1 MEVRQDGKNGRTG
14 SVKRFGMEAEGE
26 KMGSR
31 VTVPAWAVQVY
42 GRWRKRKKGAW
53 AATAVCFLAAAFIC
67 APLLMI
73 PGGSLMDGAEI
84 RRILS
89 PILGEGKG
97 FAVWHLIPVYPTLR
111 HFCRLLIES
120 PAFYQLFWNT
130 VGMTAAILTGQLL
143 VGLPSAWAFA
153 AFRFRGRDFL
163 FGLYVVLML
172 LPFQVMLLPQYIVLQ
187 KLHLYNHPAAVIL
200 PAVFST
206 FPVFIMYRGFTQ
218 IDVQIME
225 AARLDGAGEMQVFL
239 RIGMPLGR
247 MGIQAAMVLSFLEYW
262 NLVEQPMA
270 FLEEQ
275 AEWPL
280 SLYLPQIAIDQAG
293 FAFAVAVVVLI
304 PALFVFALGQDALEE
319 GIAYIGVKT

>member
-1 MEVRQDGKNGRTG
+1 MGKEKIRDIYKLWKK
-14 SVKRFGMEAEGE
+14 KR
-26 KMGSR
+26 
-31 VTVPAWAVQVY
+31 
-42 GRWRKRKKGAW
+42 GAW
-53 AATAVCFLAAAFIC
+53 AAAAVCFLAAVLIC

-73 PGGSLMDGAEI
+73 PGGSLMDSAEM
-84 RRILS
+84 RRMLS
-89 PILGEGKG
+89 PIMGEGKG
-97 FAVWHLIPVYPTLR
+97 FVVWHLIPLYPTIG
-111 HFCRLLIES
+111 HFYRLLIES

-130 VGMTAAILTGQLL
+130 VGMTAAILAGQLV

-153 AFRFRGRDFL
+153 AFRFRGRNFL

-218 IDVQIME
+218 IEVEILE
-225 AARLDGAGEMQVFL
+225 AARLDGAGEMQIFL
-239 RIGMPLGR
+239 HIGLPLGR

-275 AEWPL
+275 AKWPL
-280 SLYLPQIAIDQAG
+280 SLYLPQIAVDQAG
-293 FAFAVAVVVLI
+293 FAFAVSVVVLI
-304 PALFVFALGQDALEE
+304 PAMFVFALGQDALEE

>member
-1 MEVRQDGKNGRTG
+1 MGKGRKMRKFYITWK
-14 SVKRFGMEAEGE
+14 KRSGTWIAT
-26 KMGSR
+26 
-31 VTVPAWAVQVY
+31 VTCLFV
-42 GRWRKRKKGAW
+42 
-53 AATAVCFLAAAFIC
+53 AALIC

-73 PGGSLMDGAEI
+73 PGGSLMDGTEM
-84 RRILS
+84 RQILS

-97 FAVWHLIPVYPTLR
+97 FAVWHLIPLYPTIG
-111 HFCRLLIES
+111 HFYRLLIES

-130 VGMTAAILTGQLL
+130 VGMTAAILLGQLL

-218 IDVQIME
+218 IESEILE
-225 AARLDGAGEMQVFL
+225 AARLDGAGEMQIFL
-239 RIGMPLGR
+239 YVGLPLGR

-280 SLYLPQIAIDQAG
+280 SLYLPQIAVDQAG
-293 FAFAVAVVVLI
+293 FAFAVSVVVLI

-319 GIAYIGVKT
+319 GIAYIGVKG

>member
-1 MEVRQDGKNGRTG
+1 MRERYR
-14 SVKRFGMEAEGE
+14 M
-26 KMGSR
+26 
-31 VTVPAWAVQVY
+31 
-42 GRWRKRKKGAW
+42 RKKKRGAW
-53 AATAVCFLAAAFIC
+53 AATAVCLLAAALIC

-73 PGGSLMDGAEI
+73 PGGSLMDGAEMN
-84 RRILS
+84 RILA
-89 PILGEGKG
+89 PILGGGKD
-97 FAVWHLIPVYPTLR
+97 FAIWHLLPFYPTVS
-111 HFCRLLIES
+111 HFYRLLIES

-130 VGMTAAILTGQLL
+130 VGMTAVILLGQLV

-200 PAVFST
+200 PAIFST

-218 IDVQIME
+218 IDAEILE
-225 AARLDGAGEMQVFL
+225 AARLDGAGEWQIFI
-239 RIGMPLGR
+239 RIGLPLGR

-275 AEWPL
+275 ATWPL
-280 SLYLPQIAIDQAG
+280 SLYLPQIGIGQAG
-293 FAFAVAVVVLI
+293 FAFALAVMVLI
-304 PALFVFALGQDALEE
+304 PALFVFALGQDVLEE

>member
-1 MEVRQDGKNGRTG
+1 MGKGRKMRKFYITWK
-14 SVKRFGMEAEGE
+14 KRSGTWIAT
-26 KMGSR
+26 
-31 VTVPAWAVQVY
+31 VTCLFV
-42 GRWRKRKKGAW
+42 
-53 AATAVCFLAAAFIC
+53 AALIC

-73 PGGSLMDGAEI
+73 PGGSLMDSTEM
-84 RRILS
+84 RQILS
-89 PILGEGKG
+89 PILGKEKG
-97 FAVWHLIPVYPTLR
+97 FAVWHLIPLYPTIG
-111 HFCRLLIES
+111 HFYRLLIES

-130 VGMTAAILTGQLL
+130 VGMTAAILLGQLF

-218 IDVQIME
+218 IESEILE
-225 AARLDGAGEMQVFL
+225 AARLDGAGEMQIFL
-239 RIGMPLGR
+239 YVGLPLGR

-280 SLYLPQIAIDQAG
+280 SLYLPQIAVDQAG
-293 FAFAVAVVVLI
+293 FAFAVSVVVLI

-319 GIAYIGVKT
+319 GIAYIGVKG

>member
-1 MEVRQDGKNGRTG
+1 
-14 SVKRFGMEAEGE
+14 
-26 KMGSR
+26 MGSR
-31 VTVPAWAVQVY
+31 VTVPAWAVQAY
-42 GRWRKRKKGAW
+42 SRWRKRRTAW
-53 AATAVCFLAAAFIC
+53 LAGGIC
-67 APLLMI
+67 AAVAALICSPLLMI
-73 PGGSLMDGAEI
+73 PGGALMDSMEMQ
-84 RRILS
+84 RILS

-97 FAVWHLIPVYPTLR
+97 FAAWHLIPVYPTMG
-111 HFCRLLIES
+111 HFYRLLIES

-130 VGMTAAILTGQLL
+130 AGMTAAILLGQLA

-172 LPFQVMLLPQYIVLQ
+172 LPFQVMLLPQYIVLH

-206 FPVFIMYRGFTQ
+206 FPVFVMYRGFTQ
-218 IDVQIME
+218 IDAEILE
-225 AARLDGAGEMQVFL
+225 AARLDGAGDLQIFF
-239 RIGMPLGR
+239 RIGLPLGK
-247 MGIQAAMVLSFLEYW
+247 MGIQAAMVLGFLEYW

-275 AEWPL
+275 AAWPL
-280 SLYLPQIAIDQAG
+280 SLYLPQITIRQAG
-293 FAFAVAVVVLI
+293 FAFAVAVLTLI

-319 GIAYIGVKT
+319 GIAYIGVKR

>member
-1 MEVRQDGKNGRTG
+1 MRERYR
-14 SVKRFGMEAEGE
+14 M
-26 KMGSR
+26 
-31 VTVPAWAVQVY
+31 
-42 GRWRKRKKGAW
+42 RKKKRGAW
-53 AATAVCFLAAAFIC
+53 TATAVCLLAAALIC

-73 PGGSLMDGAEI
+73 PGGSLMDHAEI
-84 RRILS
+84 KQILS
-89 PILGEGKG
+89 PILEEGKG
-97 FAVWHLIPVYPTLR
+97 FAVWHLLPFYPTLD
-111 HFCRLLIES
+111 HFYRLLIES
-120 PAFYQLFWNT
+120 PAFYTLFWNT
-130 VGMTAAILTGQLL
+130 VGMTAAILGGQLV

-153 AFRFRGRDFL
+153 AFRFRGRDIL

-187 KLHLYNHPAAVIL
+187 KLHLYNHFAAVIL
-200 PAVFST
+200 PAIFST

-218 IDVQIME
+218 IDGEILE
-225 AARLDGAGEMQVFL
+225 AARLDGAGELQIFL
-239 RIGMPLGR
+239 RIGLPLGK

-275 AEWPL
+275 AKWPL
-280 SLYLPQIAIDQAG
+280 SLYLPQITISQAG

-319 GIAYIGVKT
+319 GIAYIGVKA

>member
-1 MEVRQDGKNGRTG
+1 
-14 SVKRFGMEAEGE
+14 
-26 KMGSR
+26 MGSR
-31 VTVPAWAVQVY
+31 ATVPAWAVQAY
-42 GRWRKRKKGAW
+42 GKWQKRRTAW
-53 AATAVCFLAAAFIC
+53 LATGICVAVASLIC

-73 PGGSLMDGAEI
+73 PGGSMMDGAEM
-84 RRILS
+84 RQILS

-97 FAVWHLIPVYPTLR
+97 FAVWHLIPVYPTIG
-111 HFCRLLIES
+111 HFYRLLIES
-120 PAFYQLFWNT
+120 PAFYHLFWNT
-130 VGMTAAILTGQLL
+130 VGMTAAILLGQLA

-187 KLHLYNHPAAVIL
+187 KLHLYNHQTAVIL

-218 IDVQIME
+218 IETEVLE
-225 AARLDGAGEMQVFL
+225 AARLDGAGELQIFFH
-239 RIGMPLGR
+239 IGLPLGK

-275 AEWPL
+275 AAWPL
-280 SLYLPQIAIDQAG
+280 SLYLPQITISQAG
-293 FAFAVAVVVLI
+293 VAFAVAVMVLI

-319 GIAYIGVKT
+319 GIAYIGVKA

>member
-1 MEVRQDGKNGRTG
+1 MRERY
-14 SVKRFGMEAEGE
+14 
-26 KMGSR
+26 KM
-31 VTVPAWAVQVY
+31 
-42 GRWRKRKKGAW
+42 RKKNRGSW
-53 AATAVCFLAAAFIC
+53 AAAAVCLLAAALIC

-73 PGGSLMDGAEI
+73 PGGSLMDGAEMN
-84 RRILS
+84 RILA
-89 PILGEGKG
+89 PILGGGKD
-97 FAVWHLIPVYPTLR
+97 FAIWHLLPFYPTVS
-111 HFCRLLIES
+111 HFYRLLIES

-130 VGMTAAILTGQLL
+130 VGMTAVILLGQLV

-200 PAVFST
+200 PAIFST

-218 IDVQIME
+218 IDAEILE
-225 AARLDGAGEMQVFL
+225 AARLDGAGEWQIFI
-239 RIGMPLGR
+239 RIGLPLGR

-275 AEWPL
+275 ATWPL
-280 SLYLPQIAIDQAG
+280 SLYLPQIGIGQAG
-293 FAFAVAVVVLI
+293 FAFALAVMVLI
-304 PALFVFALGQDALEE
+304 PALFVFALGQDVLEE

>member
-1 MEVRQDGKNGRTG
+1 MD
-14 SVKRFGMEAEGE
+14 SAE
-26 KMGSR
+26 M
-31 VTVPAWAVQVY
+31 
-42 GRWRKRKKGAW
+42 
-53 AATAVCFLAAAFIC
+53 
-67 APLLMI
+67 
-73 PGGSLMDGAEI
+73 
-84 RRILS
+84 RRMLS
-89 PILGEGKG
+89 PIMGEGKG
-97 FAVWHLIPVYPTLR
+97 FVVWHLIPLYPTIG
-111 HFCRLLIES
+111 HFYRLLIES

-130 VGMTAAILTGQLL
+130 VGMTAAILAGQLV

-153 AFRFRGRDFL
+153 AFRFRGRNFL

-218 IDVQIME
+218 IEVEILE
-225 AARLDGAGEMQVFL
+225 AARLDGAGEMQIFL
-239 RIGMPLGR
+239 HIGLPLGR

-275 AEWPL
+275 AKWPL
-280 SLYLPQIAIDQAG
+280 SLYLPQIAVDQAG
-293 FAFAVAVVVLI
+293 FAFAVSVVVLI
-304 PALFVFALGQDALEE
+304 PAMFVFALGQDALEE